1 MPESCMSS
9 LPQRTGRR
17 VVVTGVGIISPLGN
31 TVPLFWDSLLQ
42 GSCGVRPIEAWP
54 TEGYPSRFAGIVSG
68 FDPSA
73 YMDRQLERR
82 TDRFAQ
88 FGLAVAREAVTDA
101 RLDLAKVDRDRCGV
115 SIGTA
120 VAGMDVVEHESQVL
134 AQSGPRRVN
143 PMLIPSVIGNM
154 AACLAAIDLGFTG
167 PALCPTGACATG
179 CMGIGE
185 ALHYIRSGAVDVMV
199 AGGSESVN
207 TQLAVASFGRLGALS
222 RRSDDPALVCR
233 PFDVDRDGTVLAE
246 GAAALVL
253 ESEDHAF
260 ARGATVLA
268 ELAGYGVSCDAY
280 HMAAPDPNGAG
291 AAKAMRAALGMA
303 GLKPEAVSYVCAHG
317 TGTPLN
323 DISEA
328 RAIREVLRDSADT
341 VPVASSKYGMGHAL
355 GAAGALSAV
364 VAIQAIRRGVAPGT
378 LNLRQQDPECRVNA
392 IAANLQADVSAVL
405 VNAFGIGGQNASL
418 VFRRW

>member
-1 MPESCMSS
+1 MP

-17 VVVTGVGIISPLGN
+17 VVVTGMGILSPIGS
-31 TVPLFWDSLLQ
+31 TPALFWDSLLQ
-42 GSCGVRPIEAWP
+42 GRCGVRPIEAWP
-54 TEGYPSRFAGIVSG
+54 TEGFPSRFAGIIDD
-68 FDPSA
+68 FDA
-73 YMDRQLERR
+73 LAFMDRQLERR

-88 FGLAVAREAVTDA
+88 FGLVVARTAVNDG
-101 RLDLAKVDRDRCGV
+101 RLDTDKLDRDCCGV

-120 VAGMDVVEHESQVL
+120 VAGLGVIERESQVL
-134 AQSGPRRVN
+134 VQSGPRRVN
-143 PMLIPSVIGNM
+143 PMVIPSVIGNM

-185 ALHYIRSGAVDVMV
+185 ALLYIRSGVTDVMV

-222 RRSDDPALVCR
+222 RRNDDASLVCR

-246 GAAALVL
+246 GAAALLL
-253 ESEDHAF
+253 ETEDHAT
-260 ARGATVLA
+260 ARGATILA

-280 HMAAPDPNGAG
+280 HIAAPDPNGTG
-291 AAKAMRAALGMA
+291 AAKAMRAALAMA
-303 GLKPEAVSYVCAHG
+303 HLKPEEVSYVCAHG

-328 RAIREVLRDSADT
+328 RAIREVLRDAADT
-341 VPVASSKYGMGHAL
+341 VPVSSIKFAMGHAL

-364 VAIQAIRRGVAPGT
+364 TAVQAIGHGIVPGT

-392 IAANLQADVSAVL
+392 IATNVQTDVQAVL
-405 VNAFGIGGQNASL
+405 VNAFGFGGQNASL